1 MKSLIVEDEFICR
14 VVLQRALQPYG
25 VCDAATNA
33 TEALAAFKCAHGAGD
48 PYQLVCL
55 DIEIPGASGQEVL
68 KELRRFE
75 AQLGVT
81 ADRVVKVLMTSGHS
95 DPDQVR
101 TAFHNRSDGFLV
113 KPIDLLALNRKLRG
127 FGLIADSGAAP
138 R

>member
-33 TEALAAFKCAHGAGD
+33 TEALAAFKCAHGASD
-48 PYQLVCL
+48 PYQLICL
-55 DIEIPGASGQEVL
+55 DIEIPGASGHEVL

-75 AQLGVT
+75 AQLGVP
-81 ADRVVKVLMTSGHS
+81 ADRAVKVLMTSGHS
-95 DPDQVR
+95 EPDQVR

-113 KPIDLLALNRKLRG
+113 KPIDLLALNRKLVAMR
-127 FGLIADSGAAP
+127 LITDAGAP